1 MRGACHAT
9 NNPVILGLTY
19 VYEDTVIWDRE
30 KKNAKHTRHYI
41 GKMNIVSKCLF
52 AARRCMI
59 APPKSPHIHIV
70 LST

>member
-19 VYEDTVIWDRE
+19 VYEDTVTWDRE

-52 AARRCMI
+52 AAMRCMI
-59 APPKSPHIHIV
+59 APPKEPHIC
-70 LST
+70 T